1 MRNALLCYLSSTSF
15 ALAACGPAPKAADES
30 GKVAASKAQSDAVAQ
45 PADGMTAPTVPPA
58 GQGPAPVVEPSVA
71 PPLTA
76 EAERG
81 EKGAR
86 NLLIG
91 FARAIELGRYGD
103 AWSMLGDADRKR
115 WSQADFA
122 RMFADLPSRS
132 VAVPEGVM
140 EGAAGSLYYTAPVVI
155 TGSDRDGR
163 PVRFEGEAV
172 LRRVNDVD
180 GASAEQLR
188 WHFERLTLDWTH

>member
-1 MRNALLCYLSSTSF
+1 MRKVMLGLG
-15 ALAACGPAPKAADES
+15 ALAPLMLPGCGKEPA
-30 GKVAASKAQSDAVAQ
+30 
-45 PADGMTAPTVPPA
+45 PPA
-58 GQGPAPVVEPSVA
+58 GTAASAVDVEKNASQPAPAGVIEGNEAARAQAKSAPVA
-71 PPLTA
+71 AAPVLIP

-86 NLLIG
+86 NLLLG
-91 FARAIELGRYGD
+91 FAHALELGRYGE
-103 AWSMLGDADRKR
+103 AWAMLGDADRKR
-115 WSQADFA
+115 WSRDDFA
-122 RMFADLPSRS
+122 RMFADLPARS
-132 VAVPEGVM
+132 VAVPEGRM

-172 LRRVNDVD
+172 VRRINDVD
-180 GASAEQLR
+180 GASPAQLR